1 MLEHLKHE
9 ILLLRKFWCSSV
21 VKQNVWNFAPNNYL
35 SILLMLQ
42 CFKLTSSAWH
52 RLEWETKKMCDSL
65 NKILSVHL
73 SGHSQQQM
81 LRCVCWLM
89 WETASRRGKKMLPW
103 GSVWVSSSVP
113 ERCVCSGPR
122 GLSLIWG
129 HATSAPLLLFVWAWC
144 TTGKELRSQ
153 GVCKL
158 GLIEPNQTALFP
170 LRKT

>member
-1 MLEHLKHE
+1 MGDQK
-9 ILLLRKFWCSSV
+9 
-21 VKQNVWNFAPNNYL
+21 NV
-35 SILLMLQ
+35 S
-42 CFKLTSSAWH
+42 
-52 RLEWETKKMCDSL
+52 DSL

-129 HATSAPLLLFVWAWC
+129 HATSAPLCCLCGPDVQQGRSCVHREYANWVWLNQTRQPCSHWEKPNFHGFIWQVAPIPQMSVVLLVLSFVWDRIS
-144 TTGKELRSQ
+144 TV
-153 GVCKL
+153 GV
-158 GLIEPNQTALFP
+158 
-170 LRKT
+170 